1 MDELAAYLP
10 QDCAR
15 ALALG
20 GELPELCH
28 GAALFADLSG
38 FTPLTEALDR
48 TLGPRRGTEAM
59 TEQINRVF
67 ATLIT
72 EVERFGGSV
81 LGFAGDAITGWFD
94 DSSGSAPTSAAT
106 CALALQEAMG
116 PFAAIPLPGGASA
129 TLSLKVALA
138 SGSARRLV
146 VGDPL
151 IQLLDVVAGATLDR
165 LIVCRANVTHRT
177 RKRRARKATERSTSR
192 TTTATC
198 GRPRPSTRRQRG
210 EPCWQDAGRSSR

>member
-10 QDCAR
+10 QDRAR

-48 TLGPRRGTEAM
+48 ALGPRRGTEAM

-94 DSSGSAPTSAAT
+94 DSNGSAPTSAAT

-138 SGSARRLV
+138 SPRSAATICSTAAEAAGQPVVARRLRWFCS
-146 VGDPL
+146 L
-151 IQLLDVVAGATLDR
+151 ARTMARAVAR
-165 LIVCRANVTHRT
+165 LQAGSLT
-177 RKRRARKATERSTSR
+177 RCICWRRRAAKREGPAERV
-192 TTTATC
+192 A
-198 GRPRPSTRRQRG
+198 
-210 EPCWQDAGRSSR
+210 